1 MGANSTS
8 FKPGESG
15 NIKDRPKGSKNYKT
29 LLIDAKLEE
38 HGFDPIKAMI
48 DIAKDENVEVAIRGR
63 MAAELAG
70 YQHAKRT
77 AVEVTGDLGNKTTDD
92 YTNEELQA
100 FLQGQASDESP
111 PSQAVRRP
119 ALSILC

>member
-1 MGANSTS
+1 MGGNRTS

-15 NIKDRPKGSKNYKT
+15 NKNGRPVGRKNYKT

-38 HGFDPIKAMI
+38 HDFDPIKAMI
-48 DIAKDENVEVAIRGR
+48 DIAKDENVDVAIRGR

-70 YQHAKRT
+70 YQHAKRK
-77 AVEVTGDLGNKTTDD
+77 AVEVTGDLGNKTPDE

-100 FLQGQASDESP
+100 FLNGQASG
-111 PSQAVRRP
+111 
-119 ALSILC
+119 

>member
-1 MGANSTS
+1 MGNRTS

-15 NIKDRPKGSKNYKT
+15 NKNGRPPGRKNYKT

-38 HGFDPIKAMI
+38 HGFDPIKTMI
-48 DIAKDENVEVAIRGR
+48 DIAQDESQPAQLRGK

-70 YQHAKRT
+70 YQHAKRK
-77 AVEVTGDLGNKTTDD
+77 AVEVTGDLGNKTPDE

-100 FLQGQASDESP
+100 FLNGQASG
-111 PSQAVRRP
+111 
-119 ALSILC
+119 